1 MRVVKEPEE
10 RRNELIDTAEALF
23 IEKGY
28 DNTTVEEIVKK
39 AEVAKGTFYHYFKS
53 KNEILDA
60 LLDRYIEEINEL
72 MNHIESAEGISAV
85 EKIVRVFRFFGEYRN
100 NRNRFIGY
108 IHEERNA
115 HLHLM
120 IENKFIPVFVYPFAD
135 IVEQGIQ
142 QGLFNTKYPQ
152 KAALAVL
159 TLGVQF
165 GNTHEN
171 YYSTKEVERSG
182 EAFVDI
188 LERIVG
194 AKPMTFLM
202 AFEEVKNG

>member
-28 DNTTVEEIVKK
+28 DNTTVEEIVRKT
-39 AEVAKGTFYHYFKS
+39 EVAKGTFYHYFKS

-60 LLDRYIEEINEL
+60 MLNRYIEEINES
-72 MNHIESAEGISAV
+72 MSNIASEEGINAV

-100 NRNRFIGY
+100 NRERFIGY

-120 IENKFIPVFVYPFAD
+120 IENKFIPVFIHPFAD
-135 IVEQGIQ
+135 MVEQGIQ
-142 QGLFNTKYPQ
+142 QGLFNTKYPRE
-152 KAALAVL
+152 AALAVL

-171 YYSTKEVERSG
+171 YYSTKEVERNV
-182 EAFVDI
+182 EAFIDI

-194 AKPMTFLM
+194 AESMTFLR
-202 AFEEVKNG
+202 AFKVV

>member
-28 DNTTVEEIVKK
+28 DNTTVEEIVRKT
-39 AEVAKGTFYHYFKS
+39 EVAKGTFYHYFKS

-60 LLDRYIEEINEL
+60 MLNRYIEEINES
-72 MNHIESAEGISAV
+72 MSNIASKEGINAV

-100 NRNRFIGY
+100 NRERFIGY

-120 IENKFIPVFVYPFAD
+120 IENKFIPVFIHPFAD
-135 IVEQGIQ
+135 MVEQGIQ
-142 QGLFNTKYPQ
+142 QGLFNTKYPRE
-152 KAALAVL
+152 AALAVL

-165 GNTHEN
+165 GNTHKN
-171 YYSTKEVERSG
+171 YFSAKEVERNV
-182 EAFVDI
+182 EAFIDI

-194 AKPMTFLM
+194 AEPMTFLR
-202 AFEEVKNG
+202 AFKVV

>member
-39 AEVAKGTFYHYFKS
+39 TEVAKGTFYHYFKS

-60 LLDRYIEEINEL
+60 MLNRYTEEINES
-72 MNHIESAEGISAV
+72 MSNIASKEGINAV

-100 NRNRFIGY
+100 NRERFIGY

-120 IENKFIPVFVYPFAD
+120 IENKFIPVFIHPFAD
-135 IVEQGIQ
+135 MVEQGIQ
-142 QGLFNTKYPQ
+142 QGLFNTKYPRE
-152 KAALAVL
+152 AALAVL

-171 YYSTKEVERSG
+171 YYSTKEVERNV
-182 EAFVDI
+182 EAFIDI

-194 AKPMTFLM
+194 AESMTFLR
-202 AFEEVKNG
+202 AFKVV